1 MTQVVSNYHD
11 LTRSNKLMYCVV
23 YMQCDPAPSGMCKD
37 WPYIE
42 ACQANGFIT
51 CPIAMTYQ
59 SVRAQSEVVTGRP
72 ALEIMESGVGLVK
85 SLDNPG
91 ACKWSPYS
99 VSRDS

>member
-1 MTQVVSNYHD
+1 
-11 LTRSNKLMYCVV
+11 
-23 YMQCDPAPSGMCKD
+23 
-37 WPYIE
+37 
-42 ACQANGFIT
+42 
-51 CPIAMTYQ
+51 MTYQ

-91 ACKWSPYS
+91 ARKWLPYS